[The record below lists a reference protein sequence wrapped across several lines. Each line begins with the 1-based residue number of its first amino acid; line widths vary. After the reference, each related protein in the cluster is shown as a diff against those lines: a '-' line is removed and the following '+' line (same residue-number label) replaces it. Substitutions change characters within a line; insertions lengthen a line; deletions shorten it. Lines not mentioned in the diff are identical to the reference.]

1 MHLGCLVGLLAAHL
15 TLSSLRSST
24 HAKVNHLYL
33 QITSDICQE
42 DVFERQVA
50 VCDAKLMQPLDCR
63 EYLNHQG
70 LHSCLSC
77 HSWPGIEVTPT
88 EEVAACRKLCHH
100 VGVLSVT
107 EDAHKFT
114 DVGEAQS
121 VELTHNGDV
130 APRPLRGRGVMLVKL
145 HGTTGNPAAGHALH
159 GHASLTVGATSTH
172 LVYTSLVPNR
182 VLQLAHKPEHTRV
195 PGLYRLRHCYHAPL
209 QLVVPIGPHVVRTAR
224 SG

>member
-1 MHLGCLVGLLAAHL
+1 MHLGRLVGLLATHL

-24 HAKVNHLYL
+24 HAEVDHLYL

-42 DVFERQVA
+42 DVLERQVT

-70 LHSCLSC
+70 LHFCLSC
-77 HSWPGIEVTPT
+77 HSWRWIEVTPT

-107 EDAHKFT
+107 EDAHEFT

-121 VELTHNGDV
+121 VELSHDGDV
-130 APRPLRGRGVMLVKL
+130 APRPLRGRGVLLVKL
-145 HGTTGNPAAGHALH
+145 LGTTGHPAAGHALH
-159 GHASLTVGATSTH
+159 GHTSVTVGATSTH
-172 LVYTSLVPNR
+172 LVYTSLVPNGI
-182 VLQLAHKPEHTRV
+182 LQLAHEPEHTGV
-195 PGLYRLRHCYHAPL
+195 PGLYRSRHCYHAPL
-209 QLVVPIGPHVVRTAR
+209 QLLVPKAPHVVRTAR